1 MTGQHIHWEKVALY
15 TAAREPTNGQRNS
28 RGHYC
33 IEVAAAAA
41 AVGQPFGAEIV
52 QGVR

>member
-15 TAAREPTNGQRNS
+15 TAAREPTNEQRNS

-33 IEVAAAAA
+33 IEVAAAE
-41 AVGQPFGAEIV
+41 VGQPFGAEMV